1 MSDQLFT
8 EAEGYDTYCIAV
20 RAAQKPTRID
30 TFISESI
37 KDISRN
43 KVKELLERELVS
55 VNRNITTKSSY
66 KVSPRDMISVR
77 IPRYEPLEVEPEN
90 IPLRVIYEDDDLIVV
105 NKPPG
110 LVVHPAVG
118 NRTGT
123 LVNAL
128 AHRCT
133 TLSNVGGEYRPGIV
147 HRLDKDTSG
156 AIIAAKNNNAH
167 NRMARKFEYRQ
178 IDKFYTALVWGVFK
192 EPKGVTTKYIGRHKN
207 DRQRYAAYSDERYG
221 KHAET
226 HWEVLESFEFISL
239 VRVQIM
245 TGRTHQIRVHLADLG
260 HPVIGDEMYGG
271 QTQKLGGLSPRHRK
285 IALSILDMIDR
296 QALHCS
302 EMRFTHPISNQAM
315 NVIAP
320 LPEDMNRIVEQLR
333 ETLNYDHISDNPLS

>member
-1 MSDQLFT
+1 MSDELYT
-8 EAEGYDTYCIAV
+8 EAEGFDTYCIAV
-20 RAAQKPTRID
+20 RPAQKPTRID
-30 TFISESI
+30 SFISESI
-37 KDISRN
+37 KNISRT
-43 KVKELLERELVS
+43 KVKELIDRMLVS
-55 VNRNITTKSSY
+55 VNRQIILKSSY
-66 KVSPRDMISVR
+66 KVNPKDMITVR
-77 IPRYEPLEVEPEN
+77 IPRFVPLEVEAEN
-90 IPLRVIYEDDDLIVV
+90 IPLEVIYEDDDLIVI

-156 AIIAAKNNNAH
+156 AIIAAKNNHAH
-167 NRMARKFEYRQ
+167 NRMARTFENRQ

-192 EPKGVTTKYIGRHKN
+192 EPKGMTTKYIGRHKK
-207 DRQRYAAYSDERYG
+207 DRQKYAAYDDERFG

-226 HWEVLESFEFISL
+226 RWEVLETFEFMTL
-239 VRVQIM
+239 VKVQIL
-245 TGRTHQIRVHLADLG
+245 TGRTHQIRVHLSDLG

-271 QTQKLGGLSPRHRK
+271 KTQKLGGLSPRHRK
-285 IALSILDMIDR
+285 IAINLLDMIDR

-302 EMRFTHPISNQAM
+302 EMRFKHPINRKPMSVN
-315 NVIAP
+315 AP
-320 LPEDMNRIVEQLR
+320 LPEDMQRIVEHLR
-333 ETLNYDHISDNPLS
+333 ASLEL

>member
-1 MSDQLFT
+1 MNDQLYT
-8 EAEGYDTYCIAV
+8 ETDGYDTYCIAV

-37 KDISRN
+37 KDISRT
-43 KVKELLERELVS
+43 KVKELIERELVT
-55 VNRNITTKSSY
+55 VNRETTK
-66 KVSPRDMISVR
+66 KVSYQIAPKDMITVR
-77 IPRYEPLEVEPEN
+77 IPRFVPLAVEPEN
-90 IPLRVIYEDDDLIVV
+90 IPLDVIYEDDYLIVI

-133 TLSNVGGEYRPGIV
+133 TLSNIGGDYRPGIV

-167 NRMARKFEYRQ
+167 NRMARKFEYRE

-207 DRQRYAAYSDERYG
+207 DRQKYAAYDDQRFG
-221 KHAET
+221 KAAET
-226 HWEVLESFEFISL
+226 RYEVIESFEFVSL
-239 VRVQIM
+239 VRVQIL
-245 TGRTHQIRVHLADLG
+245 TGRTHQIRVHLSDLG
-260 HPVIGDEMYGG
+260 HPVIGDEFYGG
-271 QTQKLGGLSPRHRK
+271 KTQKLAGLSPRHRK
-285 IALSILDMIDR
+285 IAIQILDMIDR

-302 EMRFTHPISNQAM
+302 EMRFEHPITKEPLR
-315 NVIAP
+315 VIAP
-320 LPEDMNRIVEQLR
+320 LPKDMGRLVKHLR
-333 ETLNYDHISDNPLS
+333 ETLIIDN